1 MTITAKIIKD
11 SINPWGKRITTY
23 ELEYP
28 RIIHSEVMTHRQF
41 SRNAASSRAI
51 PIAKVIEQ
59 VKANPAMPFKWGRN
73 VAGMQAKENV
83 DALTEES
90 AIGVWLAARDS
101 AVAHAQVLTDMGLHK
116 QVVNRLLE
124 PFQHIKVVMTTTEYE
139 NWKWL
144 RLHTDADP
152 SIHELARVIEVARN
166 KSVPEQ
172 LLEGMWHLPYVMTI
186 EEGNKQSYF
195 AENLIE
201 ITLEQAQKISCSSC
215 AQVSYRKLDTSL
227 EKAEDIYDKLV
238 ASEPVH
244 ASAFEHVAQVMTLSD
259 SEIEKQGVT
268 AVIVTGSSGINP
280 YTCEDAEI
288 TKFIA
293 SGNFTGG
300 WIQYRQ
306 LIPNNTKW

>member
-11 SINPWGKRITTY
+11 SVNPWGKRITTF
-23 ELEYP
+23 ELEFP
-28 RIIHSEVMTHRQF
+28 RIILPEFNTHRQF

-59 VKANPAMPFKWGRN
+59 VKTNPAMPFKWGKN
-73 VAGMQAKENV
+73 QAGMQAKENV
-83 DALTEES
+83 DALTEE
-90 AIGVWLAARDS
+90 ATIGVWLAARDS

-144 RLHTDADP
+144 RLHQDADP
-152 SIHELARVIEVARN
+152 SIHELARVMEVARN
-166 KSVPEQ
+166 ESVPEQ
-172 LLEGMWHLPYVMTI
+172 LLEGMWHLPYVTTI

-195 AENLIE
+195 GDDGVEV
-201 ITLEQAQKISCSSC
+201 TLEQAQKISCSSC

-227 EKAEDIYDKLV
+227 EKAEDIYDKLA

-244 ASAFEHVAQVMTLSD
+244 ASAFEHVAQVVNINENVDGITAVLTRNVDDLHTD
-259 SEIEKQGVT
+259 SEIIQNM
-268 AVIVTGSSGINP
+268 I
-280 YTCEDAEI
+280 
-288 TKFIA
+288 
-293 SGNFTGG
+293 SGNFIGG

>member
-11 SINPWGKRITTY
+11 SINPWGKRITTF
-23 ELEYP
+23 ELEFP
-28 RIIHSEVMTHRQF
+28 RIVLPEFNTHRQF

-59 VKANPAMPFKWGRN
+59 VKSNPAMPFKFGKNR
-73 VAGMQAKENV
+73 AGMQAKEDV
-83 DALTEES
+83 DELTKEG

-101 AVAHAQVLTDMGLHK
+101 AVAHAEVLVDMGLHK

-144 RLHTDADP
+144 RKHPDADP
-152 SIHELARVIEVARN
+152 TIYELARVMEVARN
-166 KSVPEQ
+166 ESVPEQ
-172 LLEGMWHLPYVMTI
+172 LLEGMWHTPYVNSHTKDSI
-186 EEGNKQSYF
+186 QYFWDEE
-195 AENLIE
+195 LVPL
-201 ITLEQAQKISCSSC
+201 TLEQAQKISCSSC

-244 ASAFEHVAQVMTLSD
+244 ASAFEHVAQVIDLSKSD
-259 SEIEKQGVT
+259 VEGIT
-268 AVIVTGSSGINP
+268 AVLSRGMT
-280 YTCEDAEI
+280 DANTEYNDADVI
-288 TKFIA
+288 KNMV
-293 SGNFTGG
+293 SGNFIGG

>member
-1 MTITAKIIKD
+1 MTITARIIKD
-11 SINPWGKRITTY
+11 SINPWGKRITTF
-23 ELEYP
+23 ELEFP
-28 RIIHSEVMTHRQF
+28 RIVLPEFNTHRQF

-59 VKANPAMPFKWGRN
+59 VKTNPAMPFKWGKN
-73 VAGMQAKENV
+73 QAGMQAKENV
-83 DALTEES
+83 DALTEE
-90 AIGVWLAARDS
+90 ATIGVWLAARDS

-144 RLHTDADP
+144 RLHQDADP
-152 SIHELARVIEVARN
+152 SIHELARVMEVARN
-166 KSVPEQ
+166 ESVPEQ
-172 LLEGMWHLPYVMTI
+172 LLEGMWHLPYVTTI

-195 AENLIE
+195 GDDGIE
-201 ITLEQAQKISCSSC
+201 VTLEQAQKISCSSC

-227 EKAEDIYDKLV
+227 EKAEDIYDKLA

-244 ASAFEHVAQVMTLSD
+244 ASAFEHVAQVVNINENVDGITAVLTRNVDDLHTD
-259 SEIEKQGVT
+259 SEIIQNM
-268 AVIVTGSSGINP
+268 I
-280 YTCEDAEI
+280 
-288 TKFIA
+288 
-293 SGNFTGG
+293 SGNFIGG

>member
-11 SINPWGKRITTY
+11 SINPWGKRINTF

-28 RIIHSEVMTHRQF
+28 RLVHSEVLTHRQF
-41 SRNAASSRAI
+41 ARNAASSRAI
-51 PIAKVIEQ
+51 PISKVIEQ
-59 VKANPAMPFKWGRN
+59 VKTNPAMPFKWGKN
-73 VAGMQAKENV
+73 QAGMQAKEDV
-83 DALTEES
+83 DELTKEA

-124 PFQHIKVVMTTTEYE
+124 PFQHIKVIMTTTEYE

-144 RLHTDADP
+144 RLHKDSDP
-152 SIHELARVIEVARN
+152 TIYELARVIEIARN
-166 KSVPEQ
+166 ESVPEQ
-172 LLEGMWHLPYVMTI
+172 LKEGQWHLPYVHTEVI
-186 EEGNKQSYF
+186 NGIQYYF
-195 AENLIE
+195 AEDASQ

-227 EKAEDIYDKLV
+227 EKAEDLYDRLV

-244 ASAFEHVAQVMTLSD
+244 ASALEHVAMVVDFDKLDDHDLIDLGITSISTKLCHNVEDD
-259 SEIEKQGVT
+259 SQLVE
-268 AVIVTGSSGINP
+268 NL
-280 YTCEDAEI
+280 Y
-288 TKFIA
+288 
-293 SGNFTGG
+293 SGNLTKG

-306 LIPNNTKW
+306 LIPNNVKI

>member
-51 PIAKVIEQ
+51 PISKVIDQ
-59 VKANPAMPFKWGRN
+59 VKTNPAMPFKWGKN
-73 VAGMQAKENV
+73 QAGMQAKENV
-83 DALTEES
+83 DLLTEQS

-144 RLHTDADP
+144 RLHSDADP
-152 SIHELARVIEVARN
+152 TIYELARVMEIARN
-166 KSVPEQ
+166 ESVPDQ
-172 LLEGMWHLPYVMTI
+172 LKEGQWHLPYVHTEVI
-186 EEGNKQSYF
+186 NGIQYYF
-195 AENLIE
+195 AEDASQ
-201 ITLEQAQKISCSSC
+201 ITLEQAIKISVSSC
-215 AQVSYRKLDTSL
+215 GQVSYRKLDTSL
-227 EKAEDIYDKLV
+227 EKAEDIYQRLID
-238 ASEPVH
+238 SQPVH
-244 ASAFEHVAQVMTLSD
+244 ASPCEHQAKVLHIGSESSNEGITAFSMS
-259 SEIEKQGVT
+259 I
-268 AVIVTGSSGINP
+268 
-280 YTCEDAEI
+280 EDAETEEAI
-288 TKFIA
+288 IA
-293 SGNFTGG
+293 GAISGNFIGG

-306 LIPNNTKW
+306 LVPNNVKI